1 LHKYILKMTKKYGK
15 DTFRHTK
22 KNILHKKRV
31 NSKKRGLRGGGLFSI
46 AREFF
51 RPTIT
56 SPRSKFTNP
65 TIYDPASVFT
75 QNSPASSQV
84 SPQEGEIHGIYGSA
98 LRDSM
103 KQSMLTATDCTGL
116 LGQIISNPKKTLTSN
131 AKTEVRLCKEK
142 FYSDLKVKFPRPD
155 SMEGVEY
162 FDTQLSTN
170 SSPVQ
175 KLTLRNCKVLKNP
188 IHSNRLGE
196 LYEYRIFSPAV
207 STLPPIGGIQEE
219 TPVGTFT
226 QFPVGTIL
234 KMVGQETPFDFASFY
249 TTDDRKEY
257 FSDYMSCLQNVKE
270 KFVSVKPSE
279 YNNENGQYSAFL
291 PESSKLQTYGKSHQ
305 CKIILV
311 AGNIGVEIQN
321 LANNGA
327 IFVLPSQFNGAEYLS
342 PLAGPET
349 TLETY
354 KGDRTG
360 GPIGQLSCHP
370 LPAEVVR
377 LFAARKLLNS
387 DNEFS
392 SKFLVINAIG
402 DVISELST
410 RSITSLTLNN
420 GYLEVPEKL
429 QSEEEL
435 DLTNSKNPPE
445 SAIAIFDSLSQ
456 KLKMLQTDDVP
467 TNGLKP
473 PVQYTEFNWQSTSKV
488 SLIYASA
495 VPLKYVYYKREL
507 DSTTGRNKLTE
518 MPPINPQKS
527 TLQYCV
533 AGFDLVA
540 QYFGAMVS
548 AYHKSEQLKSTAK
561 AGPAAAAVGGKIKL
575 FLTPLGGGVFNNP
588 RELIGC
594 SVLLAYYQ
602 AQELFTDFDD
612 KVQVNFLAWNQSSP
626 EVYDFSK
633 FFKPDK
639 TAEPIVNIM
648 QEVVN
653 EQQESKPSGIAP
665 EAAGALQS
673 VSQPQNQEENPEP
686 SGAAETPEQKPVD
699 LHAPDLGGG
708 SKSRRKPARKT
719 RRGRTRTRK
728 SKTHRRRR
736 HSCVRVRKHKKY
748 TSRRR

>member
-1 LHKYILKMTKKYGK
+1 LILNIQLFILIILHKYILKMTKKYGK
-15 DTFRHTK
+15 DTFRHSK
-22 KNILHKKRV
+22 KKILHKKRV
-31 NSKKRGLRGGGLFSI
+31 NSKKRGLRGGLKLLSLF
-46 AREFF
+46 
-51 RPTIT
+51 
-56 SPRSKFTNP
+56 RSS
-65 TIYDPASVFT
+65 AS
-75 QNSPASSQV
+75 QPQV
-84 SPQEGEIHGIYGSA
+84 DNQIHGIHGSA
-98 LRDSM
+98 LTDSM
-103 KQSMLTATDCTGL
+103 KLSMLTPIECKGL
-116 LGQIISNPKKTLTSN
+116 LGQIIATPEKTLTSN
-131 AKTEVRLCKEK
+131 AKTEVKLCKEK
-142 FYSDLKVKFPRPD
+142 FYSDLEVKFPEPVLDD
-155 SMEGVEY
+155 SSKKTEKY

-170 SSPVQ
+170 SSPSQ
-175 KLTLRNCKVLKNP
+175 TLTLRNCKVLKNP
-188 IHSNRLGE
+188 FHGE
-196 LYEYRIFSPAV
+196 DTPLFVYRIFSPAV
-207 STLPPIGGIQEE
+207 STLPPIGGIQKE
-219 TPVGTFT
+219 TLVGTFT

-234 KMVGQETPFDFASFY
+234 KMAGQEIPFNFASFY
-249 TTDDRKEY
+249 TDDRKEY
-257 FSDYMSCLQNVKE
+257 FSDYMRCLQNVKD
-270 KFVSVKPSE
+270 KFYSVKPSK
-279 YNNENGQYSAFL
+279 YNNENGQYGAFL

-311 AGNIGVEIQN
+311 AGNVGEEIQN

-342 PLAGPET
+342 PSAGPET

-354 KGDRTG
+354 KADRTG

-377 LFAARKLLNS
+377 LFAARKLPNS
-387 DNEFS
+387 DDEFS
-392 SKFLVINAIG
+392 SDFLVINAIG
-402 DVISELST
+402 DVINTLS
-410 RSITSLTLNN
+410 SLLPGMTLNN
-420 GYLEVPEKL
+420 GYLEVPANL
-429 QSEEEL
+429 QSGEEH
-435 DLTNSKNPPE
+435 DLSSVENENTT
-445 SAIAIFDSLSQ
+445 AIFNALCQ
-456 KLKMLQTDDVP
+456 QLKVLLMSDIP
-467 TNGLKP
+467 PNGLKP
-473 PVQYTEFNWQSTSKV
+473 PIYYSSFNSYIKKDHIV
-488 SLIYASA
+488 NLVYASA
-495 VPLKYVYYKREL
+495 VPLNYEYYKHEV
-507 DSTTGRNKLTE
+507 DSTTGRFKLTE
-518 MPPINPQKS
+518 MPPINPEKS

-548 AYHKSEQLKSTAK
+548 AYHKSKQLESTAK
-561 AGPAAAAVGGKIKL
+561 AGPAAAEAGKKIKL

-639 TAEPIVNIM
+639 TAEPIVNSM

-653 EQQESKPSGIAP
+653 EQPVSKPSGIAP

-673 VSQPQNQEENPEP
+673 VSQPQNQEENLEP

-708 SKSRRKPARKT
+708 SKSRRKPVRKT
-719 RRGRTRTRK
+719 RRRRGRTRTRK